1 MQKQRKRYSRL
12 LRSFLNEKSE
22 RSEKMSKIIISEKSI
37 FTDLEVSNKEEALR
51 ILADS
56 LLDQGFI
63 HDSFYESLIKRE
75 KNFPTGLETYDM
87 GIAIPHTEP
96 QHVKQDSI
104 AVAVLDKPILF
115 QDMVDKNNSINV
127 KVIFLLGLSK
137 STKHLNILKQIFEL
151 IKEEGSLGEISSM
164 SKTHLYSYLEEKLTA
179 E

>member
-1 MQKQRKRYSRL
+1 
-12 LRSFLNEKSE
+12 
-22 RSEKMSKIIISEKSI
+22 MSKIIISEKSI

-96 QHVKQDSI
+96 QHVKPRFYCCSC
-104 AVAVLDKPILF
+104 F
-115 QDMVDKNNSINV
+115 
-127 KVIFLLGLSK
+127 G
-137 STKHLNILKQIFEL
+137 
-151 IKEEGSLGEISSM
+151 
-164 SKTHLYSYLEEKLTA
+164 
-179 E
+179 